1 MKDITNGT
9 FAAKR
14 ISGVN
19 PLEGTSEFAQISSDA
34 RQVVKYSFKTGNST
48 GVIFDLADAK
58 GEQLKS
64 FDDYQISND
73 GNRLLLQTNTNRIY
87 RRSFT
92 ANFYLYDVKTKQ
104 LKKLSKAGA
113 EQIPTFSPD
122 GRYIAYVNQN
132 NIYIT
137 DGENVKQ
144 VTTDGEFNKI
154 INGLPD
160 WVNEEEF
167 GFNNALAWSADS
179 KTLSWIKYDESQVKT
194 YTLQF
199 YKGSHPTF
207 EQFAIYPGDYNYKY
221 PKAGEANS
229 KVSAWSYNLSDGKV
243 RKYDLPLAADGYI
256 PRIKQTFDTNRIILY
271 TMNRHQDELNLYA
284 ANPLTGACKL
294 LIKESVPKYVK
305 EEAMEGI
312 LIRMVSFY
320 VRLIRGTM
328 M

>member
-1 MKDITNGT
+1 MLTALQLMAGEPISLKDITNGA
-9 FAAKR
+9 FATKR

-19 PLEGTSEFAQISSDA
+19 PLKGTSEYAQISSDG
-34 RQVVKYSFKTGNST
+34 RQVVKYSFKTGSST

-64 FDDYQISND
+64 FDDYQISSD
-73 GNRLLLQTNTNRIY
+73 GSRLLLQTNTNRIY

-104 LKKLSKAGA
+104 LKKLSKDGS

-122 GRYIAYVNQN
+122 GRQIAYVHQN

-137 DGENVKQ
+137 DGESVKQ
-144 VTTDGEFNKI
+144 VTTDGEFNKV

-179 KTLSWIKYDESQVKT
+179 KTLSWIRYDESEVKS

-199 YKGSHPTF
+199 YKGSHPAYDMF
-207 EQFAIYPGDYNYKY
+207 DIYPGDYSYKY

-229 KVSAWSYNLSDGKV
+229 KVSAWSYNLSDGAV

-256 PRIKQTFDTNRIILY
+256 PRIKSTFD
-271 TMNRHQDELNLYA
+271 
-284 ANPLTGACKL
+284 ANSPSLT
-294 LIKESVPKYVK
+294 S
-305 EEAMEGI
+305 
-312 LIRMVSFY
+312 SFA
-320 VRLIRGTM
+320 
-328 M
+328 

>member
-179 KTLSWIKYDESQVKT
+179 E
-194 YTLQF
+194 
-199 YKGSHPTF
+199 
-207 EQFAIYPGDYNYKY
+207 
-221 PKAGEANS
+221 
-229 KVSAWSYNLSDGKV
+229 
-243 RKYDLPLAADGYI
+243 
-256 PRIKQTFDTNRIILY
+256 
-271 TMNRHQDELNLYA
+271 
-284 ANPLTGACKL
+284 
-294 LIKESVPKYVK
+294 
-305 EEAMEGI
+305 
-312 LIRMVSFY
+312 
-320 VRLIRGTM
+320 
-328 M
+328 